1 MAVAL
6 FLLAVRADL
15 RSHLQQ
21 HLEVVL
27 GQRSGV
33 EVGRSEQMLVRIRD
47 DFEDTFGCGF
57 LPLFRCRGG
66 ERLGVAA
73 LFFLILAF
81 GSVGIALRRL
91 CGFGFALVLDGT
103 LFFVIFLLL
112 ALRLF

>member
-6 FLLAVRADL
+6 PLLAVRADL

-21 HLEVVL
+21 RLEVVL

-73 LFFLILAF
+73 LFFLFAGSFPLAPLA
-81 GSVGIALRRL
+81 SIALPS
-91 CGFGFALVLDGT
+91 
-103 LFFVIFLLL
+103 L
-112 ALRLF
+112 ALSSRVSIACPSASSCDTT